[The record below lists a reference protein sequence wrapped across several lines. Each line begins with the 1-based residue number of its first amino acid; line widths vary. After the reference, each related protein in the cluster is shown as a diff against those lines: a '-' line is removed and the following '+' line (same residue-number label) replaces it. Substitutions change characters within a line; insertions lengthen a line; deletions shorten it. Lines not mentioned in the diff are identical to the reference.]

1 MDDIRRTLDEVC
13 ALIGRLPHCSA
24 VGDSVDGGHAVIH
37 LAGKPAELIALQD
50 LLEAANASVTPWL
63 RADESADAMAIQVVR
78 VSVARR
84 DDLIDHG
91 SLQLVG
97 IHVVWRLHRDG
108 LMDTSE
114 ANDYLLRWC
123 AAPVQ

>member
-1 MDDIRRTLDEVC
+1 MDDIGRTLDEVC
-13 ALIGRLPHCSA
+13 ALIGRFPHCSA
-24 VGDSVDGGHAVIH
+24 VSGSVDGEHAVIH

-50 LLEAANASVTPWL
+50 LIEAANAGVTPWL
-63 RADESADAMAIQVVR
+63 RADESYGAMATQVVR
-78 VSVARR
+78 ALVTRR
-84 DDLIDHG
+84 DDLIAHG

-108 LMDTSE
+108 LMGTSE
-114 ANDYLLRWC
+114 ANDYLLRWR